1 MTGREGG
8 QLKKP
13 KKTPPTERP
22 AANEFYEAA
31 ARRFEALF
39 DGVPV
44 ACLTFDKD
52 GKVFEWNQAAAE
64 LWERPAHD
72 AFQQSID
79 RVLRR
84 VGRSQEIWSAVDR
97 VFNGESVLGLE
108 WRAEFEDGRE
118 KWVVANAF
126 PIRSL
131 EGKITG
137 AILAGVDITARRKLQ
152 ALVESQLLEL
162 NQAHSQL
169 ELQRD
174 ELAEANAKLEG
185 LATIDGLTGVKN
197 HRAFQE
203 FLEQQFQICRRSM
216 TPLSLLLL
224 DVDKFKNVN
233 DSHGHQTGD
242 DVLRRLAGVLAHEAR
257 KSDFVARYG
266 GEEFV
271 VVLPN
276 THRDG
281 AGEAAER
288 LRLAVEG
295 QKFEFGGITASFGC
309 STMRSEDESR
319 EDLISRADAALYLSK
334 RTGRNRVSHSDQ
346 LDQAA

>member
-1 MTGREGG
+1 MR
-8 QLKKP
+8 
-13 KKTPPTERP
+13 KTKTSPLPVERIP
-22 AANEFYEAA
+22 SNEFYEAA

-64 LWERPAHD
+64 LWERPAHE
-72 AFQQSID
+72 AFQQGID

-84 VGRSQEIWSAVDR
+84 AGQSNDLWTAVDR
-97 VFNGESVLGLE
+97 VFEGESVKGLE

-126 PIRSL
+126 PIRNV

-137 AILAGVDITARRKLQ
+137 AILAGVDITARRQLQ
-152 ALVESQLLEL
+152 TLVESQLLEL
-162 NQAHSQL
+162 NQAHIQL
-169 ELQRD
+169 EFQRD
-174 ELAEANAKLEG
+174 ELEEANAKLEA
-185 LATIDGLTGVKN
+185 LATTDGLTGVKN
-197 HRAFQE
+197 HRSFQE
-203 FLEQQFQICRRSM
+203 FLEQQFQICRRSNA
-216 TPLSLLLL
+216 PLSLLLL

-233 DSHGHQTGD
+233 DTHGHQVGD
-242 DVLRRLAGVLAHEAR
+242 EVLRRLAAVLLHEAR

-271 VVLPN
+271 VVL
-276 THRDG
+276 TGTSREG
-281 AGEAAER
+281 SAEAAER
-288 LRLAVEG
+288 LRLAVEK
-295 QKFEFGGITASFGC
+295 QEFEFGKITASFGC
-309 STMRSEDESR
+309 STMREEDETR

-334 RTGRNRVSHSDQ
+334 RTGRNRVSHSDL

>member
-1 MTGREGG
+1 
-8 QLKKP
+8 
-13 KKTPPTERP
+13 
-22 AANEFYEAA
+22 
-31 ARRFEALF
+31 
-39 DGVPV
+39 
-44 ACLTFDKD
+44 
-52 GKVFEWNQAAAE
+52 
-64 LWERPAHD
+64 
-72 AFQQSID
+72 
-79 RVLRR
+79 
-84 VGRSQEIWSAVDR
+84 VDR
-97 VFNGESVLGLE
+97 VFNGESVKGLE

-126 PIRSL
+126 PIRSV

-137 AILAGVDITARRKLQ
+137 AILAGVDITARRQLQ
-152 ALVESQLLEL
+152 TLVESQLLEL

-169 ELQRD
+169 EFQRD

-185 LATIDGLTGVKN
+185 LATTDGLTGVKN

-203 FLEQQFQICRRSM
+203 FLEQQFQICRRSKA
-216 TPLSLLLL
+216 PLSLLLL

-233 DSHGHQTGD
+233 DSHGHQIGD
-242 DVLRRLAGVLAHEAR
+242 DVLRKLAGVLAHEAR

-271 VVLPN
+271 VVL
-276 THRDG
+276 TGTSREG
-281 AGEAAER
+281 SAEAAER

-295 QKFEFGGITASFGC
+295 QKFEFGKVTASFGC
-309 STMRSEDESR
+309 STMRSEDETR